1 MTPDELKVMARNAR
15 PRLCWRVG
23 ITGHRKLEDA
33 VSLRREV
40 EKVLDA
46 VEAAL
51 KQAGAKQADG
61 TQMFAEGD
69 PLIAIVSP
77 LADGADRMLANIA
90 VERGYELRAPLPF
103 DPEEYK
109 KDFSA
114 ESAKEF
120 DTLLKRANGGVAEVS
135 DRPTTPEERDR
146 AYWNVGQFVAR
157 NCDLLIAIWNGAPA
171 QGLGGTQQI
180 VDLACSDDVG
190 VPTVHIDS
198 TLKNPVRTR
207 EPGADWKSYGRAQFI
222 AGIRGRIIPK
232 VRIPHK
238 KEKKED
244 KPRDCPGEDS
254 KDEPTL
260 HRGEVYFRHERLRE
274 TDTKPDYLFYGPYVP
289 DRPGLKWG
297 LAWIFDRFSS
307 WLGKKIKVVGPD
319 KLDPPCGLTDP
330 AALYLFLQHHRA
342 DCLALFYSNVHRSAF
357 LLVYLLGAFA
367 LIFAV
372 AALSVGHEHVLGID
386 GIHLFTGF
394 ELIVL
399 LCLGALVYADNTL
412 GWRDRWLD
420 YRLLAELLRE
430 ADLLAQAGRSMPLSK
445 IDELAQDLPGRAW
458 VTVAYA
464 AIVRRAG
471 IVSHKHDQAYL
482 ERLRDYAANTRL
494 QDQIAYHLRTEKKV
508 ESIAFKLRVVGLAA
522 FITTIFVAAAKF
534 FFPSEV
540 SHLPLGFFAGALPA
554 MAYASFGIRNQA
566 EFEIVSRRSAR
577 MIAKLCRN
585 KARIK
590 ALDGPALTSD
600 ALGRE
605 ILGAADEMR
614 HDAADWTS
622 IFEVK
627 ETEP

>member
-1 MTPDELKVMARNAR
+1 MARDAR
-15 PRLCWRVG
+15 LRLCWRVG
-23 ITGHRKLEDA
+23 ISGHRKLDDA
-33 VSLRREV
+33 PSLRREV
-40 EKVLDA
+40 EKILDA

-51 KQAGAKQADG
+51 RQAGAKQSDG

-90 VERGYELRAPLPF
+90 RDRGYELRAPLPF
-103 DPEEYK
+103 DAEEYK
-109 KDFSA
+109 KDFSP
-114 ESAKEF
+114 ESAGEF
-120 DTLLKRANGGVAEVS
+120 EALLKQAGGGTTEVAN
-135 DRPTTPEERDR
+135 RPTTPGERDQG
-146 AYWNVGQFVAR
+146 YWSVGQFVVR
-157 NCDLLIAIWNGAPA
+157 NCDLLVAIWDGEPA
-171 QGLGGTQQI
+171 RGLGGTQQV
-180 VDLACSDDVG
+180 VDFAYDVG
-190 VPTVHIDS
+190 VPTIHIDS
-198 TLKNPVRTR
+198 TRKKAVKTR
-207 EPGADWKSYGRAQFI
+207 EPDAGWEEYDRAKFI
-222 AGIRGRIIPK
+222 AGIRSRILPK
-232 VRIPHK
+232 VRIAH
-238 KEKKED
+238 KEKKKKDD
-244 KPRDCPGEDS
+244 KPHDCPGDDS
-254 KDEPTL
+254 KDEPAL
-260 HRGEVYFRHERLRE
+260 HRGEIYFRYERLRE

-297 LAWIFDRFSS
+297 LAWIFERFT
-307 WLGKKIKVVGPD
+307 WMLGKKIKVVGPD
-319 KLDPPCGLTDP
+319 KLDPPCGLKDP

-357 LLVYLLGAFA
+357 LLVYMLGALA
-367 LIFAV
+367 LMFAV
-372 AALSVGHEHVLGID
+372 AALSVGHEQVLGID

-430 ADLLAQAGRSMPLSK
+430 ADLLAQAGRSMPLSR

-471 IVSHKHDQAYL
+471 IASHKHDQTYL
-482 ERLRDYAANTRL
+482 EHLRDYAANTRL

-508 ESIAFKLRVVGLAA
+508 ESIAGKLRFVGLAA
-522 FITTIFVAAAKF
+522 FFATILVATAKF
-534 FFPSEV
+534 FLPSYFEGW
-540 SHLPLGFFAGALPA
+540 PLGFFAGALPA
-554 MAYASFGIRNQA
+554 LAYASFGIRNQA

-577 MIAKLCRN
+577 MIARLCRC

-590 ALDGPALTSD
+590 TLVGPALTSD
-600 ALGRE
+600 VLGRE
-605 ILGAADEMR
+605 ILRAADEMR